1 MSKFIYSHQSY
12 EADERLLPTFINVF
26 KFLIFLLKNAIDEK
40 NVLPKMKT
48 LKNFKT

>member
-26 KFLIFLLKNAIDEK
+26 KFLIFFIEK
-40 NVLPKMKT
+40 RHR
-48 LKNFKT
+48 